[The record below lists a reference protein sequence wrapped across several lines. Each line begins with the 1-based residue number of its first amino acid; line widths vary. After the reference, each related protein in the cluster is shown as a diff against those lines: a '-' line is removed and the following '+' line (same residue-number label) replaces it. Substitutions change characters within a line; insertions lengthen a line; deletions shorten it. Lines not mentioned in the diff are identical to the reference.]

1 MQNKEETRNINTS
14 LTLPRGRGWPIALNP
29 PDYARQSKQTN
40 NNIREDVLFEQMCRD
55 DALAPPFHSKNN
67 LFK

>member
-14 LTLPRGRGWPIALNP
+14 LTLPRGGGWPIALNP

-55 DALAPPFHSKNN
+55 DA
-67 LFK
+67 